1 LIPAFRIKKTL
12 SLAPCQAEKE
22 KIMNQQEVIV
32 RFPPSPTGYLHIGG
46 ARTAIFN
53 WLYAQKT
60 GGKLVLRIEDT
71 DAERSSADMIQG
83 IIDGLNWLGI
93 TWDVGP
99 YYQSQYIQEHIA
111 AARKLLELGHAY
123 KCFCT
128 PEELE
133 KKREQGLKG
142 KTSVLYDGACRSLT
156 SQEIAAKEA
165 AHLPYVIRLKV
176 PRDGGAVV
184 FHDLVYGTIEKK
196 HEDLDDFVILRSN
209 GQPLYVLS
217 NAIDD
222 IRDRITHVIRGADHL
237 ANTPKQILIYKALGA
252 LLPFFAHMPLT
263 LDTQKVKISKRKHGE
278 TVAVHFYKEHGFI
291 PWAFFNFLCLLGWST
306 SESQQIFSKE
316 ELIKAFTLEGIKRS
330 NSIFEVRK
338 DDPKFF
344 TDPKAIAINAHYI
357 RTMPIE
363 EIAVYAKAELE
374 KAGIWDPDYDGAK
387 RDWFL
392 KTLDLIRARFNFTT
406 DFATLGRP
414 YFSDDFPFEPEAVQ
428 KNILKNEGLKQW
440 LSLLAQRL
448 AALAAFDHAQTEE
461 AIRKLAEELNI
472 KAGILINALRT
483 AVTGQAVGPGI
494 FELLEA
500 LGQKRVVERL
510 RRAQNLF

>member
-1 LIPAFRIKKTL
+1 MT
-12 SLAPCQAEKE
+12 
-22 KIMNQQEVIV
+22 QQEVIV

-53 WLYAQKT
+53 WLFAQKT
-60 GGKLVLRIEDT
+60 GGKMVLRIEDT
-71 DAERSSADMIQG
+71 DTERSSADMIQG

-133 KKREQGLKG
+133 KKREQALKG
-142 KTSVLYDGACRSLT
+142 KTSVMYDGACSRLT
-156 SQEIAAKEA
+156 PAEIATKEA
-165 AHLPYVIRLKV
+165 AGLPYVIRLKI
-176 PRDGGAVV
+176 PRDHGAVI

-217 NAIDD
+217 NTIDD

-237 ANTPKQILIYKALGA
+237 ANTPKQILIYKALGIP
-252 LLPFFAHMPLT
+252 LPFFAHMPLT

-278 TVAVHFYKEHGFI
+278 IVAVHFYKEHGFI

-306 SESQQIFSKE
+306 HESQQIFTKE
-316 ELIKAFTLEGIKRS
+316 ELLQAFTLEGIKRS
-330 NSIFEVRK
+330 NSVFEIRK

-344 TDPKAIAINAHYI
+344 TDPKAISINAHYI
-357 RTMPIE
+357 RTMPIA

-374 KAGIWDPDYDGAK
+374 KAGLWHADYEGAR

-414 YFSDDFPFEPEAVQ
+414 YFSDDFSFEPEAVQ
-428 KNILKNEGLKQW
+428 KNVLKHPGLKEW
-440 LSLLAQRL
+440 LPLLADRL
-448 AALAAFDHAQTEE
+448 AALSAFDHAQTEE
-461 AIRKLAEELNI
+461 VIRKLAEELQI

-500 LGQKRVVERL
+500 ISQKRTVDRL
-510 RRAQNLF
+510 RKGPSLF